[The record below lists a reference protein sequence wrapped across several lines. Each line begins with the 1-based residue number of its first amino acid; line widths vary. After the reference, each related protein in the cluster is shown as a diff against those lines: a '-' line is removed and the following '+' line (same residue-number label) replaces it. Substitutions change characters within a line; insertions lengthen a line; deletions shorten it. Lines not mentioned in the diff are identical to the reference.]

1 MCVFVLRDITN
12 MKGTIVAQVDSSESF
27 QEFCSTGCLGAYENK
42 QNPPKSSLKTKC
54 TVCGKLTEVSPN
66 WRRTTLICSLPSLLP
81 WQAFN
86 LESLCHSST
95 LCQQIRHEVSFKTVT
110 HKICSDTCFNVY
122 RRANGL
128 IMNCCEQCGDYLP
141 SRPSANHFLLVDGQ
155 QKRFC
160 CQNCIRDFKQVFKAL
175 LDHTLDFFWNISLV
189 WWFLKAAWCLLCSDC
204 CMSELFFQLAT
215 QSSWIELINGL
226 NCEVSIKWF
235 KLLTALMHLNNW
247 VVFIFFFFFVVT
259 GAQQTCNMPDLQNA
273 DQDGRGAARS
283 GRRWRDGLLLL
294 RQLLEQGQT
303 DYSLLRRWVTRLHN
317 RPCYVLLLQLL
328 FFCVVVNLFQA

>member
-1 MCVFVLRDITN
+1 

-54 TVCGKLTEVSPN
+54 TVCGKLTEVSLD
-66 WRRTTLICSLPSLLP
+66 WRNPTLMCSHLP
-81 WQAFN
+81 WQ
-86 LESLCHSST
+86 SLCHSFT

-175 LDHTLDFFWNISLV
+175 IWPYMMVF
-189 WWFLKAAWCLLCSDC
+189 
-204 CMSELFFQLAT
+204 
-215 QSSWIELINGL
+215 
-226 NCEVSIKWF
+226 
-235 KLLTALMHLNNW
+235 LTAFNCY
-247 VVFIFFFFFVVT
+247 I
-259 GAQQTCNMPDLQNA
+259 QT
-273 DQDGRGAARS
+273 
-283 GRRWRDGLLLL
+283 
-294 RQLLEQGQT
+294 T
-303 DYSLLRRWVTRLHN
+303 DSDI
-317 RPCYVLLLQLL
+317 
-328 FFCVVVNLFQA
+328 

>member
-1 MCVFVLRDITN
+1 MCKKWVPEAPPCAELGQSCLQSRCLCVSVPRDITN

-66 WRRTTLICSLPSLLP
+66 WRKATFMCSNLFQQALKFKPSFP
-81 WQAFN
+81 F
-86 LESLCHSST
+86 
-95 LCQQIRHEVSFKTVT
+95 CQQIRHEVSFKTVT

-160 CQNCIRDFKQVFKAL
+160 CQNCIRDFKQVLKAL
-175 LDHTLDFFWNISLV
+175 IGPYFGFALA
-189 WWFLKAAWCLLCSDC
+189 LK
-204 CMSELFFQLAT
+204 
-215 QSSWIELINGL
+215 
-226 NCEVSIKWF
+226 
-235 KLLTALMHLNNW
+235 
-247 VVFIFFFFFVVT
+247 
-259 GAQQTCNMPDLQNA
+259 
-273 DQDGRGAARS
+273 
-283 GRRWRDGLLLL
+283 
-294 RQLLEQGQT
+294 
-303 DYSLLRRWVTRLHN
+303 
-317 RPCYVLLLQLL
+317 
-328 FFCVVVNLFQA
+328 